1 VLSPRYNLLE
11 SIHVMANITDA
22 DVGVRDGAVPR
33 ADVCCLAESFINS
46 SICGHSIPLNEWTDI
61 TATNSASKDHYC
73 PLCHHPVTYI
83 ADGVASDFVVWTSR
97 NGINGENKSL
107 SITNQ
112 RKPQLVYFKYGKL
125 IYLVSVQKHDQGD
138 MVLSQQSFVARWSS
152 QSLFSFIPKSN
163 TTTTAQQRIASVLG
177 IAVQN
182 LKVC

>member
-1 VLSPRYNLLE
+1 MV
-11 SIHVMANITDA
+11 NITDA

-33 ADVCCLAESFINS
+33 ANVCCLAESYINS
-46 SICGHSIPLNEWTDI
+46 TICGHSIPLNEWTDI

-83 ADGVASDFVVWTSR
+83 ADGVASEFVVWTS
-97 NGINGENKSL
+97 S

-112 RKPQLVYFKYGKL
+112 PQLVYFKYGKL

-138 MVLSQQSFVARWSS
+138 MVSSQQPFVARWSS